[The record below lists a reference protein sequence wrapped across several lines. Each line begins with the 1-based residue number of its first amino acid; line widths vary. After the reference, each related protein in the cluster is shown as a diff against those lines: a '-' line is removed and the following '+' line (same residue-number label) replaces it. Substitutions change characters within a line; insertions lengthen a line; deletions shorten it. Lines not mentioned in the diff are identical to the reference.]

1 MFNRIHQ
8 KLGTAGFII
17 SIVALVAALGGGA
30 YAASG
35 GLNGKQKKEVTKI
48 AQTEAK
54 KLAGKPGPAGATG
67 PAGPAGPAGAAGKE
81 GAKGDQGNAGTDGTS
96 VTSTESSTPFPGNH
110 CNGVNGGKGG
120 SKFVSAS
127 GETYACNG
135 KEGEPWTAGGTL
147 PEGST
152 ETGVYAAG
160 IGQTVLHFGYS
171 YFAPISFTIPLE
183 EPLDGSHTE
192 IVAVGGSP
200 TANCPGSATDPEAE
214 PGFLCVYEGEFLGK
228 VGGFTAIVKGSH
240 EEAGA
245 DTSGAIFYAA
255 AEEENS
261 YIRGTWAVTAP

>member
-1 MFNRIHQ
+1 MFHRIHQ

-35 GLNGKQKKEVTKI
+35 GLNGKQKKEVEKI
-48 AQTEAK
+48 AK
-54 KLAGKPGPAGATG
+54 KYAGKPGAAGA
-67 PAGPAGPAGAAGKE
+67 AGPAGA
-81 GAKGDQGNAGTDGTS
+81 KGDAGPKGEAGTAGTAGGSGAAGTS
-96 VTSTESSTPFPGNH
+96 VTSTESSAPFPGNH

-160 IGQTVLHFGYS
+160 IGQTFLGFG
-171 YFAPISFTIPLE
+171 FGLVAPISFTIPLE
-183 EPLDGSHTE
+183 EPLAADHTE
-192 IVAVGGSP
+192 IVAEGGSS
-200 TANCPGSATDPEAE
+200 TANCPGSVTDPVAE
-214 PGFLCVYEGEFLGK
+214 PGFLCVYEGEFKGK
-228 VGGFTAIVKGSH
+228 GLGGFTSISKGSK
-240 EEAGA
+240 EEAGT
-245 DTSGAIFYAA
+245 DTSGAVLLAIG
-255 AEEENS
+255 EEES
-261 YIRGTWAVTAP
+261 VAIRGTWAVTAP